1 MPIIDAIQ
9 IVQPQ
14 IQISFRLST
23 ISSVNQIV
31 LSIEEQ
37 EKSSKKSIECNAR
50 HKMSI
55 RTNDPTG
62 RDSLQNMGRW
72 DFRPFGMP

>member
-1 MPIIDAIQ
+1 MPIIDSIP
-9 IVQPQ
+9 IIQPQ

-23 ISSVNQIV
+23 ISHVNQIV

-62 RDSLQNMGRW
+62 RDPLQNMGRW

>member
-1 MPIIDAIQ
+1 MPIIDSIP
-9 IVQPQ
+9 IIQPQ

-23 ISSVNQIV
+23 ISHVNQIV

-37 EKSSKKSIECNAR
+37 EKLSKKSIECNAR

>member
-1 MPIIDAIQ
+1 MPIIDSIP
-9 IVQPQ
+9 IIQPQ

-23 ISSVNQIV
+23 ISHVNQIV

-62 RDSLQNMGRW
+62 RDSLQNIGRW

>member
-1 MPIIDAIQ
+1 MPIIDSIPM
-9 IVQPQ
+9 IQPQ

-23 ISSVNQIV
+23 ISHVNQIV